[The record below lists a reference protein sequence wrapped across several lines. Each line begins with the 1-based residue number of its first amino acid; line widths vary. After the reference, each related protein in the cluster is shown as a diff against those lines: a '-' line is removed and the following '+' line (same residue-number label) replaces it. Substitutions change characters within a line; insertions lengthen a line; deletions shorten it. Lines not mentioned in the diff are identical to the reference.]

1 MRTLLPLL
9 SLLPLCVGC
18 TMSPYMEGPTL
29 GENPGLLGPDLVEE
43 ILIGQ
48 FFLGPGDTLGIDVY
62 THDDL
67 DRSSVIRQD
76 GTVRLHLVGDLP
88 VAGMTLQQAEAEIV
102 RAYDRFLVDPSVIV
116 DVTAWSS
123 QRKVIVIG
131 HVLRNSVLIL
141 TSPRTNII
149 EVLAQSGGV
158 ALSGDQTGILIIR
171 KVDGVIQVKP
181 YNLDLLVAPPD
192 TSIETVI
199 PYVQPGDVVYVVR
212 AWRDEFDEVM
222 RSAVLALRAGTLLTQ
237 LITGADQVVTV
248 L

>member
-1 MRTLLPLL
+1 MRTRLFLVLLLPLYAA
-9 SLLPLCVGC
+9 CA
-18 TMSPYMEGPTL
+18 MSPYTEGPTL
-29 GENPGLLGPDLVEE
+29 GENPGLLGPDLDEE
-43 ILIGQ
+43 IQIGQ

-67 DRSSVIRQD
+67 DRSSLVRQD
-76 GTVRLHLVGDLP
+76 GTVRLHMVGDLP

-102 RAYDRFLVDPSVIV
+102 KAYDRFLVDPSVIV
-116 DVTAWSS
+116 DVISWSS

-131 HVLRNSVLIL
+131 HVVRNSVLVL
-141 TSPRTNII
+141 TSPRTDII
-149 EVLAQSGGV
+149 EVLALSGGV
-158 ALSGDQTGILIIR
+158 AVSGDQTGILIIR

-192 TSIETVI
+192 TSIQTVI

-222 RSAVLALRAGTLLTQ
+222 RSTVNALRAGTLTTQ